1 MFWNSVFLFL
11 WRSLIIFPLIIMLLV
26 LVNDYPLTLSLTVYP
41 FTLKYFSTWI
51 SEFSYTM
58 FNIVFVD
65 ALKLRVVC
73 PSVNAVSML
82 LSVYKIS
89 FEHLTIFVYDSSSSV
104 DLIILKS
111 AFIIKFWGCIF
122 ANTVFD
128 SIYKLSFIGDCG
140 IIFAPY
146 FDPLT
151 IR

>member
-89 FEHLTIFVYDSSSSV
+89 FENLTIFVYDSSSSV

-111 AFIIKFWGCIF
+111 AFIIEIGGCIF
-122 ANTVFD
+122 SDTVFD
-128 SIYKLSFIGDCG
+128 SIYKLAFV
-140 IIFAPY
+140 
-146 FDPLT
+146 
-151 IR
+151 